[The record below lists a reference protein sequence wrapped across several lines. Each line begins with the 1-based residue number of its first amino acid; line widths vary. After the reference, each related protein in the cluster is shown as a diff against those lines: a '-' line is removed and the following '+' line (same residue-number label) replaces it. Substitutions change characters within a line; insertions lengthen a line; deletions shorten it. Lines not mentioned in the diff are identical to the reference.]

1 MPVFM
6 DDISAVGDAEE
17 IRKGIKNCRKMET
30 LERFEYFFKKTEIM
44 VIRTGNTKKQNKQMK
59 E

>member
-1 MPVFM
+1 MFM

-30 LERFEYFFKKTEIM
+30 LERFEHGFKKTEIM
-44 VIRTGNTKKQNKQMK
+44 VIRTGNTKKQNKWMK